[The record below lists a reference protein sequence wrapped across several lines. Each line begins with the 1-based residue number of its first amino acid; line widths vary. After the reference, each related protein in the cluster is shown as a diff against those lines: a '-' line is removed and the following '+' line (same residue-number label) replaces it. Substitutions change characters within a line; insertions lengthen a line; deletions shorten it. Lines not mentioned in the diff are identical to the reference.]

1 MNSEISTNN
10 DDIDPLL
17 SLDQQQQQIRNPN
30 PKRRKHNRVRTGC
43 FTCRKRKKKCDEHQ
57 PNCENCIRNK
67 LKCQYPSQWNEAL
80 PLNFKLET
88 FQYDELVPLHYKRKK
103 ISTNLKSQKVPQDLF
118 GVFLLNT
125 SSLDVSN
132 SNRKNNGIPAIGE
145 TVDTEN
151 VEKEVIDTK
160 LGNST
165 SYESVEIVTQSPIKS
180 LSSTPSTSLSLLTH
194 NDNQAAEHK
203 TIEVDHPDNALSWV
217 FTGPVTNLHLFG
229 KYIPNIELSPQDAEL
244 YVHCARDF
252 MQQVSLPHAHP
263 SLSPPNVWVNLV
275 LESSILIDVYL
286 SCGATYLACLHQNLK
301 VDPLHEQSSQQLQ
314 INDNAQ
320 LSQKYRELSEI
331 KYNLAVKS
339 LMLAISTN
347 SIDLDSD
354 WLMTAGLS
362 LCLRDR
368 ANGLN
373 GSRCTKHVS
382 FVYNLIKRR
391 IDKKRQSQSLGNA
404 LPLLSLITPV
414 ERLLIDSF
422 LFNYTCSL
430 LTCGKQDYA
439 SLPSPYSFFPDI
451 ENWFDAPIVQNCEVK
466 WMNNPVLGAARNSF
480 QTLAKLIYLLRSHYE
495 FDGDA
500 DDNSHYTNDETFWEL
515 ILALNDQEID
525 QVEKDNVLKLNQL
538 LKIFPLG
545 SKTMVTSH
553 TGEQLS
559 YSVLRSN
566 LAVSIITIHACKIL
580 AAKLINPKIPAY
592 LPEIQHLVSIIL
604 EELSLYIP
612 QDNYSSSICIA
623 SLFFCGVAIINK
635 PQQGLLCYKLSN
647 LKNNL
652 SQIVANNLISILKKC
667 WDRETTERAIFG
679 DKCYKCFDTIFDREI
694 LESVAF

>member
-1 MNSEISTNN
+1 MNSEISTSN
-10 DDIDPLL
+10 DDVDPLL
-17 SLDQQQQQIRNPN
+17 SSDQELQNPN

-43 FTCRKRKKKCDEHQ
+43 FTCRKRKKKCDEHK
-57 PNCENCIRNK
+57 PHCENCIRNK

-80 PLNFKLET
+80 PLDFKLET

-103 ISTNLKSQKVPQDLF
+103 ILSNLKLQKVPQDLF
-118 GVFLLNT
+118 GVFLLNA
-125 SSLDVSN
+125 SSLDVS
-132 SNRKNNGIPAIGE
+132 SSSPKNKEILIVEEMADSEQVEEREVIGTE
-145 TVDTEN
+145 LAKSIIHDKMEN
-151 VEKEVIDTK
+151 VTQLPMKT
-160 LGNST
+160 LLST
-165 SYESVEIVTQSPIKS
+165 S
-180 LSSTPSTSLSLLTH
+180 STSLPLLMH
-194 NDNQAAEHK
+194 EENNISQVVRY
-203 TIEVDHPDNALSWV
+203 EVDEHLNDALSWV
-217 FTGPVTNLHLFG
+217 FTGPMTNLHLFG

-263 SLSPPNVWVNLV
+263 SLSPPNVWVNLA

-286 SCGATYLACLHQNLK
+286 SCGATYLACLHQNVK
-301 VDPLHEQSSQQLQ
+301 VEQLQ
-314 INDNAQ
+314 LQTNDNEQ
-320 LSQKYRELSEI
+320 LAQKYHELSET

-391 IDKKRQSQSLGNA
+391 IDKKRQSQRLGNT
-404 LPLLSLITPV
+404 LPLSLITPV

-430 LTCGKQDYA
+430 LTCGKQDFA

-451 ENWFDAPIVQNCEVK
+451 ENWFDVPIFQNCEVK

-495 FDGDA
+495 FDGDGA
-500 DDNSHYTNDETFWEL
+500 DNCHHMNDEIFWGL
-515 ILALNDQEID
+515 ILAINDQEID
-525 QVEKDNVLKLNQL
+525 QVEKDNVLKLKQL
-538 LKIFPLG
+538 LEIFPLG
-545 SKTMVTSH
+545 SKTMATSH
-553 TGEQLS
+553 SGEELS

-566 LAVSIITIHACKIL
+566 LAVSIITINACKIL

-592 LPEIQHLVSIIL
+592 LPQIQSLVSIIL

-635 PQQGLLCYKLSN
+635 SQQDLLCCKLSN

-652 SQIVANNLISILKKC
+652 SQIVANNLISILRKC
-667 WDRETTERAIFG
+667 WDKETTERVIFG
-679 DKCYKCFDTIFDREI
+679 DKCYKCFDTIFDRAI